1 MVPNMFLLGILVG
14 ALIIILFAMIYYLC
28 DKYGKKQLLKSY
40 QQGYSQAQ
48 KDCGIY
54 LNTFNNLKVK

>member
-48 KDCGIY
+48 KIVGIFKQ
-54 LNTFNNLKVK
+54 L